1 MGFAVAVVGGT
12 SWIAPF
18 VLPFVGFGGKGIVGG
33 SFAANI
39 MAMYNSNVPAWF
51 SYLQSVGMAGFSK
64 ATLLKLV
71 YAAPAAEKDLLLDY
85 MGCYTPCECG

>member
-18 VLPFVGFGGKGIVGG
+18 VLPFVGFGGNGIVGG
-33 SFAANI
+33 SFAAKI
-39 MAMYNSNVPAWF
+39 MAMYSSNPPAWF
-51 SYLQSVGMAGFSK
+51 SYLQSVSMAGFNK
-64 ATLLKLV
+64 AKLLKLL
-71 YAAPAAEKDLLLDY
+71 YAAPAAGKELLDY